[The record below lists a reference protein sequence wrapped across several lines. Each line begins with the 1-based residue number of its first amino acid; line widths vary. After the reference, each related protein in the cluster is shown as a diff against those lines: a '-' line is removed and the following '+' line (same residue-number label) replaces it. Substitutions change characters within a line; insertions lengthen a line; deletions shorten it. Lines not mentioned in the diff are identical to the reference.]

1 MKKKFG
7 LLGIG
12 LAAMLLV
19 SGCGQGLKQEN
30 EQLKATV
37 STLTEK
43 NTGLE
48 NKVAGLQ
55 KDIDD
60 VKSKLTTVTAE
71 RDALQKQLETMKKP
85 AAKAVKKAKKKKK

>member
-1 MKKKFG
+1 MKTKLG

-12 LAAMLLV
+12 LAVMLLV

-43 NTGLE
+43 NNGLE
-48 NKVAGLQ
+48 NKVASLQ
-55 KDIDD
+55 KEVDD
-60 VKSKLTTVTAE
+60 VKSKLTTITAE

-85 AAKAVKKAKKKKK
+85 AAKAKKAKKKK